1 MFMWNDGIGFFSTM
15 ADHKLPRIL
24 GAKAG
29 WCDKFMNTRNVVMFL
44 ISFTVAVYVCATELF
59 KYKTEKAREVMLIP
73 NHEFQFNA
81 SEQMPL
87 IGVFYLDVNQ
97 LFDKMQELEANI
109 QNKN

>member
-24 GAKAG
+24 GAKPG
-29 WCDKFMNTRNVVMFL
+29 WCDKFISVRNVIMFI
-44 ISFTVAVYVCATELF
+44 ISFTVIVGVCATEAF
-59 KYKTEKAREVMLIP
+59 KYKTEKSREVMLIP

-87 IGVFYLDVNQ
+87 LGVFYLDVNQ
-97 LFDKMQELEANI
+97 LFDKM
-109 QNKN
+109 